1 MFIVTVVAAT
11 LFLKVPV
18 WLLAIVIAP
27 TLFTPLDPPISPVNV
42 LLVPVM
48 LIVPSPAEAP
58 AIAGAIVTLLAPA
71 KTIVAV
77 PPDEDAKEVCYR
89 GKTYK

>member
-1 MFIVTVVAAT
+1 M
-11 LFLKVPV
+11 
-18 WLLAIVIAP
+18 
-27 TLFTPLDPPISPVNV
+27 PLVPPISPVNV
-42 LLVPVM
+42 LTVPVM

-77 PPDEDAKEVCYR
+77 AVLLSKVTGPLPLKA
-89 GKTYK
+89 